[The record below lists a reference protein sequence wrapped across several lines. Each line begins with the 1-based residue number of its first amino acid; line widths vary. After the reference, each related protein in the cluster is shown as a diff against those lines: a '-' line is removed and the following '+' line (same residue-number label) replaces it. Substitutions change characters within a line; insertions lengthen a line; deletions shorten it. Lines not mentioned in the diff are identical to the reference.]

1 LTFSALLPFAIKATT
16 GALVTFLA
24 ILAWS
29 KTREFSWTCICAAVV
44 IRFAGTLSQMLCVL
58 GLIALPEAKV
68 FDLNALD
75 MFFTLA
81 PSLLFGAAFISVIF
95 TS

>member
-1 LTFSALLPFAIKATT
+1 MKVDDYRRQI
-16 GALVTFLA
+16 GA
-24 ILAWS
+24 IL
-29 KTREFSWTCICAAVV
+29 WTMYEKKCAEVPKRQNYDPTKLTNAE
-44 IRFAGTLSQMLCVL
+44 GYS
-58 GLIALPEAKV
+58 AKV

>member
-1 LTFSALLPFAIKATT
+1 
-16 GALVTFLA
+16 
-24 ILAWS
+24 
-29 KTREFSWTCICAAVV
+29 
-44 IRFAGTLSQMLCVL
+44 
-58 GLIALPEAKV
+58 V

>member
-1 LTFSALLPFAIKATT
+1 
-16 GALVTFLA
+16 
-24 ILAWS
+24 
-29 KTREFSWTCICAAVV
+29 
-44 IRFAGTLSQMLCVL
+44 MLCVL

>member
-1 LTFSALLPFAIKATT
+1 MDVHLRCCRHP
-16 GALVTFLA
+16 
-24 ILAWS
+24 
-29 KTREFSWTCICAAVV
+29 
-44 IRFAGTLSQMLCVL
+44 LCVL